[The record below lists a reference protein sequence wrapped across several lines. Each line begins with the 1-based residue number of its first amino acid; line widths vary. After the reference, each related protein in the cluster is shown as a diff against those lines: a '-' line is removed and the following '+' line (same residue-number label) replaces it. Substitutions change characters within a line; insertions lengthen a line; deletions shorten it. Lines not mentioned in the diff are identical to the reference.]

1 MSGFIL
7 ETHRI
12 VLSGARTVFENAT
25 SPSLLIDN
33 TYLILIT
40 KFVNTIDWKPK
51 ALKQLL
57 KLPQPAQ
64 KTIRDSVGDK
74 LAVFPQ
80 CEGVKKLTSH
90 AYSYRLRVGNYRVFL
105 SLTVR

>member
-1 MSGFIL
+1 M
-7 ETHRI
+7 
-12 VLSGARTVFENAT
+12 NA
-25 SPSLLIDN
+25 
-33 TYLILIT
+33 
-40 KFVNTIDWKPK
+40 IDWKPK

-64 KTIRDSVGDK
+64 KTIRDSVGEK

-90 AYSYRLRVGNYRVFL
+90 AYSYRLRVGNYRVFFEFDGAVNIIDIEE
-105 SLTVR
+105 VRKRDERTY